1 MCVKLQEQMIFHR
14 NASDASSVCDALT
27 TGHESMEYVDELL
40 IDIEHTIRN
49 FIGEEPKCLGL

>member
-27 TGHESMEYVDELL
+27 TGHEMECVDELL
-40 IDIEHTIRN
+40 IDIEHYQEFYWR
-49 FIGEEPKCLGL
+49 GGQMS